1 MNDAHQAV
9 TFNLMLPTLQ
19 AWALAEFVKRAGYS
33 DYRALAV
40 DADEAHAMQDA
51 AERLRA
57 ALAEAGY
64 APR

>member
-1 MNDAHQAV
+1 MSHV
-9 TFNLMLPTLQ
+9 TLDLTLPTQ
-19 AWALAEFVKRAGYS
+19 EAWALAELVKRAGYS
-33 DYRALAV
+33 DYRALAA

-57 ALAEAGY
+57 ALADAGY